1 MSELSEV
8 QLTEFQAFRREFR
21 HGVSYINA
29 RFDSVDVELHALRT
43 DYSQI
48 RTDVD
53 ELRTDV
59 KEIRTDVNELRTDV
73 NELRTDVNE
82 LRTDYSQLRTDVTEL
97 RTDLNDAVQ
106 AIMGGMDRIYLQIQ
120 EDLRRIENKNS

>member
-1 MSELSEV
+1 MSELSEG
-8 QLTEFQAFRREFR
+8 QLTEFQAFRKEFR

-43 DYSQI
+43 DYSQL

-59 KEIRTDVNELRTDV
+59 NELRTEV
-73 NELRTDVNE
+73 KSIKTDF
-82 LRTDYSQLRTDVTEL
+82 
-97 RTDLNDAVQ
+97 NDAVQ

-120 EDLRRIENKNS
+120 EDLRRIENKNSPST

>member
-1 MSELSEV
+1 MSELSEG
-8 QLTEFQAFRREFR
+8 QLTEFQAFRKEFR

-43 DYSQI
+43 DYSQL

-59 KEIRTDVNELRTDV
+59 K
-73 NELRTDVNE
+73 ELRTDVNE

>member
-48 RTDVD
+48 RTDVRA
-53 ELRTDV
+53 LCSDV
-59 KEIRTDVNELRTDV
+59 KALKADVKA
-73 NELRTDVNE
+73 
-82 LRTDYSQLRTDVTEL
+82 L
-97 RTDLNDAVQ
+97 RTDLHNAVQ
-106 AIMGGMDRIYLQIQ
+106 VIMGGLDRFYLQIQ